1 MVSRL
6 GALLLIGLGAG
17 PSLAAQSVPDSILWS
32 ALASRTGGGGGCGG
46 FFDTASVAIRFFR
59 DVHFL
64 AATCVLE
71 HGAPYSAIVGR
82 DAGGAL
88 YLFGDAT
95 SLQFLLDRHAPPSIP
110 PEDRIEYAQVLLEL
124 SGRITRQ
131 AIRLDSVAQIPP
143 AGRLAIGSD
152 TALVTPEVWTRG
164 PGFEVRLA
172 TSTLTFDSEIVQW
185 WTVRQMVPYAVV
197 IDTAGAWEGPPI
209 TRFALP
215 RTPSDSALAS
225 AARRLSVNYGAVY
238 ASSCL
243 RQPDGLQAI
252 MDITPRLSPPEAGA
266 NLAVLFEQMVRWQ
279 DEQFTKVLRTR
290 SKVVQRSVVGDMVLA
305 VGPKGNWEGW
315 PSFSA
320 LAHSLGVRLQW

>member
-6 GALLLIGLGAG
+6 GALLLIGLGSG
-17 PSLAAQSVPDSILWS
+17 PSLVAQGVPDSILVS
-32 ALASRTGGGGGCGG
+32 ALASRTGGFGGCGG
-46 FFDTASVAIRFFR
+46 FYDTVSVAIQFFPR
-59 DVHFL
+59 VHFL

-71 HGAPYSAIVGR
+71 HGDPYSAIVGR

-95 SLQFLLDRHAPPSIP
+95 SLQFLLDRHAPLSIL
-110 PEDRIEYAQVLLEL
+110 PEDRIAYAQVLLEL

-143 AGRLAIGSD
+143 AGRQAIGDD
-152 TALVTPEVWTRG
+152 TTLVTPEVWTVG

-172 TSTLTFDSEIVQW
+172 TSTLTFDSEVVQW
-185 WTVRQMVPYAVV
+185 WRVRQLVPDAVL
-197 IDTAGAWEGPPI
+197 IDSAGAWFGPPV

-225 AARRLSVNYGAVY
+225 AARRLSVDYGAVY

-243 RQPDGLQAI
+243 RKPEGLQAI

-266 NLAVLFEQMVRWQ
+266 NLSVLFEQMVLWQ
-279 DEQFTKVLRTR
+279 DEWFTRVLRTR
-290 SKVVQRSVVGDMVLA
+290 SEPVQRSVVGDMAQA
-305 VGPKGNWEGW
+305 VGPSGNWEGW
-315 PSFSA
+315 PSFSV
-320 LAHSLGVRLQW
+320 LARSLGVRLQ